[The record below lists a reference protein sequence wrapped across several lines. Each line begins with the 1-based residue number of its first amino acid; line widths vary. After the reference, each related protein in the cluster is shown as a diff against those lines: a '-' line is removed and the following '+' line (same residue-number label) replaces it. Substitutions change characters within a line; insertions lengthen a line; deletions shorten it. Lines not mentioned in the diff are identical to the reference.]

1 MTDRRGIEWRARAR
15 ERLEPVVADVDAE
28 RTTLGWFDVERLLDG
43 RDPSEGFRWS
53 ALFMRR
59 TIGLPALQELAA
71 ATHDGRQLTPIEAVT
86 RVVERM
92 VAVGREGWADR
103 EGAEPEDW
111 LRSVGEGGRA
121 AAIRDAVTWVTA
133 CRTQLMWPPRDIR
146 ARGEGTAYATVRKDV
161 LSLSTRIDL
170 GSWKQP
176 GVIEPSAPTE
186 HTRASLGYIALV
198 RTMDTGVIPAS
209 VTALHLASGD
219 RTTVVIDDAALDEV
233 LDLCTYAL
241 TRWADEIERGAGG

>member
-15 ERLEPVVADVDAE
+15 ERLEPIVADVHAE

-43 RDPSEGFRWS
+43 RDPTNGFRWS

-71 ATHDGRQLTPIEAVT
+71 ATHDGRRLTPIEAVT
-86 RVVERM
+86 RVVDRM

-103 EGAEPEDW
+103 DGAEPEDW

-186 HTRASLGYIALV
+186 HTRAKPRVHRARSHDGHGRDPGVGHGVAPRV
-198 RTMDTGVIPAS
+198 RRSHDCRDRQCGTRRGARP
-209 VTALHLASGD
+209 LHLRAHPVGRRD
-219 RTTVVIDDAALDEV
+219 
-233 LDLCTYAL
+233 
-241 TRWADEIERGAGG
+241 